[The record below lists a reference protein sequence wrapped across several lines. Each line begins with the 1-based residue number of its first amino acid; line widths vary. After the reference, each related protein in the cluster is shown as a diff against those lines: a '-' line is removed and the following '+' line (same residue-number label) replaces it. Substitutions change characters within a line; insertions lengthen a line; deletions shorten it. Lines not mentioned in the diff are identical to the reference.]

1 MVAPH
6 ADEPLS
12 TNERAELERLRK
24 ELAVRSDTDAS
35 SAPTSTPR
43 SRRGLRWTAT
53 GLLLVIVAV
62 LAFSAVLARF
72 ARSEVL
78 DTDRYVATV
87 TPLAGNAILQGELAD
102 QITAEIMSRA
112 DIAEVTSDALTALTE
127 NAPNVPP
134 AVVGLAPVLTQQAQG
149 FIQQAVQALLRSDQ
163 FETLWIQ
170 ANKRAHQKLVAVL
183 TGDTKDAM
191 KIDDNG
197 TVSIELGP
205 IIANVKTELKNR
217 GFSFADKIPEVNKSF
232 VIFESPD
239 LVKAQK
245 AVSALDKASTILPW
259 LTLLVAAAA
268 IWAAPSGS
276 RRRAFSLF
284 GVSVAGAMALLAI
297 SISIGRSVYLDAV
310 PADVLSS
317 PAAEVLI
324 DTILVPLR
332 TTLRAV
338 AVLAVVIALVGYLT
352 GSSGSAAAVRNAFG
366 KGLNAARGDA
376 TGRAPHPIETYAAKF
391 RLPLRIAIIAVGI
404 IVLVF
409 WNYPSGLVVMV
420 TVIIAVLAL
429 FLVELVARPA
439 LGYET
444 AAVES
449 IPPAGDTATGSG
461 AAEEK
466 VL

>member
-12 TNERAELERLRK
+12 TTERAELERLRK
-24 ELAVRSDTDAS
+24 ELAEVRTETDA
-35 SAPTSTPR
+35 PTTVASGGH
-43 SRRGLRWTAT
+43 RGLRWTAT

-78 DTDRYVATV
+78 DTDRYVETV
-87 TPLAGNAILQGELAD
+87 TPLAGNAALQDALGT

-112 DIAEVTSDALTALTE
+112 DIANITSEALTALTE
-127 NAPNVPP
+127 NAPNVPQ
-134 AVVGLAPVLTQQAQG
+134 AVIGLAPVLTQQAQG
-149 FIQQAVQALLRSDQ
+149 FINQAVSALLRSDQ
-163 FETLWIQ
+163 FETLWIE
-170 ANKRAHQKLVAVL
+170 ANKRAHQRLAAVL
-183 TGDTKDAM
+183 TGDTNDALQ
-191 KIDDNG
+191 IDDKG

-205 IIANVKTELKNR
+205 IIANVKTELKDR

-232 VIFESPD
+232 VIFRSPD

-245 AVSALDKASTILPW
+245 AVSLLDKASTILSW

-268 IWAAPSGS
+268 IWAAPGGS

-284 GVSVAGAMALLAI
+284 GVTVAIAMALLAI
-297 SISIGRSVYLDAV
+297 AISIGRSVYLDAV
-310 PADVLSS
+310 PADVLPA
-317 PAAEVLI
+317 PAAQALI

-352 GSSGSAAAVRNAFG
+352 GSSGSAAAIRNTFG
-366 KGLNAARGDA
+366 KGLTAARGNAD
-376 TGRAPHPIETYAAKF
+376 GRPPHPIETYAAKF
-391 RLPLRIAIIAVGI
+391 RLPLRIAIVAVGI

-429 FLVELVARPA
+429 FVVELVARPA
-439 LGYET
+439 LGYQ
-444 AAVES
+444 A
-449 IPPAGDTATGSG
+449 PAGENLPSPGDPATGSG
-461 AAEEK
+461 GGDAKA
-466 VL
+466 L